1 MLKMSLLKV
10 EGHSMHPA
18 ITSGVFVLLW
28 RWQIAKFGQRL
39 RVGDVIAVD
48 HPRYGKIIKRICE
61 VDLDHRG
68 QVIALRLR
76 GDNGRASVSEAKMGW
91 VGVESVIGKVV
102 YVIKARR

>member
-10 EGHSMHPA
+10 EGQSMHPA

-28 RWQIAKFGQRL
+28 RWKIAKHRQRL
-39 RVGDVIAVD
+39 RVGDIVAVD

-68 QVIALRLR
+68 QVSRLRLR
-76 GDNGRASVSEAKMGW
+76 GDNERASVSEAQMGW
-91 VGVESVIGKVV
+91 VDVENVIGRVIYVV
-102 YVIKARR
+102 KARR